1 VYAASL
7 LALFAISAVYHRFH
21 WSPRTRPWLRRA
33 DHAAIY
39 LLIGGTYTPVALLTL
54 APSVARAVLAL
65 TWSGVVVGVL
75 IAMLWPNAPKFV
87 GAAVAVA
94 VGWTVVPYAGELAR
108 ALGAVELWLLVAGG
122 VAYTVGA
129 VVYALR
135 RPDPWPQTFG
145 YHELF
150 HALTLVGALLH
161 VVAVLGIVRRLA

>member
-1 VYAASL
+1 
-7 LALFAISAVYHRFH
+7 
-21 WSPRTRPWLRRA
+21 
-33 DHAAIY
+33 
-39 LLIGGTYTPVALLTL
+39 
-54 APSVARAVLAL
+54 
-65 TWSGVVVGVL
+65 
-75 IAMLWPNAPKFV
+75 MLWPNAPKFV